1 LRYATLFGFR
11 FDPLDPLPS
20 ASNTLPFPS
29 AKAAHPPSMNPSP
42 NLFLIGPMGAGKSSI
57 GRRLAEHFDM
67 PCIDLDA
74 VVEER
79 TGASVAT
86 IFEIEGEEGFRRRE
100 SDLLA
105 ELSGHS
111 GIVLATG
118 GGAVLVPGNRV
129 LLRER
134 GFVVWLQTSVEQQ
147 LQRLVRDRQRPLL
160 DTPDRRER
168 LEQLARVRDP
178 VYHELAELAVNSS
191 DESCQ
196 RAATRIAS
204 LLERHWQRAPATGA
218 TA

>member
-1 LRYATLFGFR
+1 
-11 FDPLDPLPS
+11 
-20 ASNTLPFPS
+20 
-29 AKAAHPPSMNPSP
+29 MNPSP

-57 GRRLAEHFDM
+57 GRRLAEHFGM

-74 VVEER
+74 AVEER

-86 IFEIEGEEGFRRRE
+86 IFEIEGEAGFRRRE

-105 ELSGHS
+105 EISAQE

-118 GGAVLVPGNRV
+118 GGAVLVPENRA

-134 GFVVWLQTSVEQQ
+134 GFVVWLQTSIEQQ
-147 LQRLVRDRQRPLL
+147 LQRLARDRQRPLL
-160 DTPDRRER
+160 EAPDRRER
-168 LEQLARVRDP
+168 LEQLAQVRDP
-178 VYHELAELAVNSS
+178 VYRELADLEVGSA

-196 RAATRIAS
+196 HAATRIAS
-204 LLERHWQRAPATGA
+204 LLEQQWRRPSATKA

>member
-1 LRYATLFGFR
+1 
-11 FDPLDPLPS
+11 
-20 ASNTLPFPS
+20 
-29 AKAAHPPSMNPSP
+29 MNPSP

-57 GRRLAEHFDM
+57 GRRLAEHFRM

-74 VVEER
+74 AVEER

-86 IFEIEGEEGFRRRE
+86 IFEIEGEAGFRRRE

-105 ELSGHS
+105 ELSGQN

-118 GGAVLVPGNRV
+118 GGAVLVPENRAP
-129 LLRER
+129 LRER

-178 VYHELAELAVNSS
+178 VYRELADLAVNST

-196 RAATRIAS
+196 HAAARIAS
-204 LLERHWQRAPATGA
+204 LLERHWQRAPTSKA

>member
-1 LRYATLFGFR
+1 
-11 FDPLDPLPS
+11 
-20 ASNTLPFPS
+20 
-29 AKAAHPPSMNPSP
+29 MNPSP
-42 NLFLIGPMGAGKSSI
+42 NLFLIGPTGAGKSSI
-57 GRRLAEHFDM
+57 GRRLAAHYGLSFV
-67 PCIDLDA
+67 DLDQEIEHHCG
-74 VVEER
+74 VDVNR
-79 TGASVAT
+79 V
-86 IFEIEGEEGFRRRE
+86 FEIEGEAGFRRRE

-105 ELSGHS
+105 ELSGRN